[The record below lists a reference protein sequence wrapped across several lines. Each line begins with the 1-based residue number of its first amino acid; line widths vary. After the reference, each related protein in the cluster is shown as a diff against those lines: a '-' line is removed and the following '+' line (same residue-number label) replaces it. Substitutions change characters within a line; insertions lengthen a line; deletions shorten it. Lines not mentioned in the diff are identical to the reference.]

1 MPLDQISA
9 NCEGTVDA
17 CVQCAFL
24 CPLPLPIP
32 LPHND
37 HTTHFPLARRTSPH
51 RHDKHPT
58 PKFRLNLRKP
68 EPSDIPETPANSTRR
83 GSFNYDREKRSYPM
97 EWPSLA
103 AFDAWRRNEELA
115 HSVEFIASSSAR
127 PTIIE
132 EGPML
137 WTMRRVYVCSRQ
149 PKYPDREQIQK
160 IGSGSKKTGCRF
172 RVVIKLYPHTET
184 VLGRCTRTHNHEI
197 DVDNVPH
204 TRQQGAA
211 KSPSN

>member
-1 MPLDQISA
+1 MRVFSA
-9 NCEGTVDA
+9 HS
-17 CVQCAFL
+17 CALFPYPSH
-24 CPLPLPIP
+24 CRIMTTLPTFRLPVAP
-32 LPHND
+32 RLTD
-37 HTTHFPLARRTSPH
+37 TTS
-51 RHDKHPT
+51 T
-58 PKFRLNLRKP
+58 PPQKFRLNLRKP

-137 WTMRRVYVCSRQ
+137 WTM
-149 PKYPDREQIQK
+149 
-160 IGSGSKKTGCRF
+160 
-172 RVVIKLYPHTET
+172 
-184 VLGRCTRTHNHEI
+184 
-197 DVDNVPH
+197 
-204 TRQQGAA
+204 
-211 KSPSN
+211 